1 VNGATRACLGVGTLL
16 LIACGGERAADDR
29 SSGAAE
35 DRSLDADSS
44 AAAEDSMVEDTLT
57 ATNPI
62 PASTAIETLNGRIV
76 ITGPDP
82 GVVTLQMADGS
93 SVNLVGDFER
103 ELHNVSGATVLVEG
117 RRTRDDPTLGTF
129 DVYGYEISS
138 IDGAKPEVGIFESYD
153 TSWFLLVDDKPV
165 ALADVPDGL
174 KTQDGAK
181 VWIVGERTRT
191 RLRVQSYGII
201 RER

>member
-1 VNGATRACLGVGTLL
+1 MLGRHSRYVVFIVAAL
-16 LIACGGERAADDR
+16 ACGDRSGEQGAESGEQPAPSRADTAEQGAMSGERTTPPPA
-29 SSGAAE
+29 G
-35 DRSLDADSS
+35 L
-44 AAAEDSMVEDTLT
+44 VEEK
-57 ATNPI
+57 
-62 PASTAIETLNGRIV
+62 AIENLNGRILM
-76 ITGPDP
+76 TGPDP
-82 GVVTLQMADGS
+82 GVVTLQLADGS

-103 ELHNVSGATVLVEG
+103 ELHNLSGATVSVEG
-117 RRTRDDPTLGTF
+117 RRTSDHPTLGTF

-138 IDGAKPEVGIFESYD
+138 IDGAKPEVGIFESYE

-174 KTQDGAK
+174 KTHDGAK